1 MSYYICI
8 KYNKM
13 EKKKFNYNIFSD
25 SNSDNNLKDITKKEQ
40 KYNKNSEFMNN
51 IQNKNLTSNPFNEKD
66 KTGFNFDQNI
76 IKPLTTQN
84 INIQESSLLFTILD
98 QYNEKPMTSN
108 SFNEK
113 DKTGFNFDQKS
124 IQPLTKQSINNQ
136 DSSLLFTI
144 SDKFNEKTNEI
155 IDDKK
160 NPQQSSNSPKILE
173 KNTNTNLNENKNDNN
188 TPNLDTNNIEENK
201 NQQIFNFD
209 NNTITPCLMKE
220 ENIQQLSIFP
230 IFKEFLN
237 KAKQIISIN
246 SNGLIMEKMIK
257 EIKKEPLIDLVF
269 DSYKDKIL
277 LPVNKNTPINKSN
290 IKEDNLDEIEKIND
304 LFEGNVVIN
313 IFEKKENEMICQ
325 KPTIIIK
332 DKIIETNINNFQEII
347 NSKNTLFNR
356 NFVFENNIITKL
368 NLNINE
374 NNINLNT
381 SYPNNSIIPLYREKY
396 IRYFSESSDKISKIN
411 FVEIEEN
418 DNNNFNS
425 ISAINQ
431 RNINKIKFTRI
442 LEKSNIDNNKIN
454 FDYYDIINNINEIDK
469 IYESTNIKSFSI
481 QNDIINQEINI
492 DDEMENIITEINY
505 TFIPDEII
513 SRKIT
518 LDDIDIP
525 IDDSIEKIYSNYGQ
539 NYIKNIRLN
548 NNYTK
553 KSDID
558 IFDDIDIGNIYDK
571 FKKYKNKRIKKKKKY
586 LCSGEASI
594 ELMKTNLI
602 NDKYNN
608 TETSVLHNLSIKLN
622 EINNINNISDNYEIG
637 KITNI
642 SLNNSRNSKN
652 LKCAKKLKNEINH
665 SVMNKFFRNKSELIN
680 RKNSEIS
687 NNNISL
693 NKSEKNY
700 IMKQN
705 TYQNIMEKIKKS
717 NDNMNKKEKKMYINK
732 LKIQQENKFDEE
744 IKRKKR
750 YKLLF
755 PIFLVIIPLFITY
768 YNKLME

>member
-1 MSYYICI
+1 MD
-8 KYNKM
+8 
-13 EKKKFNYNIFSD
+13 KKNYNDFSSLD
-25 SNSDNNLKDITKKEQ
+25 KVKKSDIIIKKDKIKNEQ
-40 KYNKNSEFMNN
+40 KYYNNSEFKNN
-51 IQNKNLTSNPFNEKD
+51 KQNINKTYNPFNEKD

-124 IQPLTKQSINNQ
+124 MPPITKQSINNQ
-136 DSSLLFTI
+136 DSSLLFTN
-144 SDKFNEKTNEI
+144 SDQFNEKPNEI

-160 NPQQSSNSPKILE
+160 NLQQSSNSPKILE

-356 NFVFENNIITKL
+356 NFVFENNIINKL

-374 NNINLNT
+374 NNINLNS

-525 IDDSIEKIYSNYGQ
+525 IDDSIEKIYSNYSQ

-608 TETSVLHNLSIKLN
+608 TETSILHNLSIKLN

-768 YNKLME
+768 YNKFMEE